1 MIYSDPSG
9 HKVYL
14 IHGTFSNGDTWT
26 DDFVDYTEGL
36 FHEDSEKLNWSG
48 KDSNDAR
55 SDAANVFVD
64 QVYAEHQKNPDE
76 PIRLVGHSH
85 GGNVA
90 IMLSNSLAKK
100 GVKVET
106 LITIATPVRG
116 YKLETV
122 VGQHINMY
130 NNRDIVQ
137 NQLGV
142 PKWKVILGVSGSRK
156 MDGADNVRAKDA
168 EKKGTKVEAHSSM
181 HSNISIWNKYIK
193 PILKLK

>member
-1 MIYSDPSG
+1 M
-9 HKVYL
+9 
-14 IHGTFSNGDTWT
+14 
-26 DDFVDYTEGL
+26 DYTEGL

-76 PIRLVGHSH
+76 PTRLVGHSH

-116 YKLETV
+116 YILETE

-142 PKWKVILGVSGSRK
+142 PNWKVILGVSSSRK

-181 HSNISIWNKYIK
+181 HSNTSIWNKYIK
-193 PILKLK
+193 PN

>member
-1 MIYSDPSG
+1 M
-9 HKVYL
+9 
-14 IHGTFSNGDTWT
+14 
-26 DDFVDYTEGL
+26 
-36 FHEDSEKLNWSG
+36 
-48 KDSNDAR
+48 
-55 SDAANVFVD
+55 
-64 QVYAEHQKNPDE
+64 
-76 PIRLVGHSH
+76 
-85 GGNVA
+85 
-90 IMLSNSLAKK
+90 
-100 GVKVET
+100 KVET

-168 EKKGTKVEAHSSM
+168 EKNGTKVEAHSSM